1 MAEVAMH
8 DKVRLLENTPK
19 RERERESWELS
30 IWSELVE
37 SRIEKRTSG
46 MGGLDTGD
54 DLL

>member
-8 DKVRLLENTPK
+8 DKVRLLQNTPRK
-19 RERERESWELS
+19 RERKKAEGDPYGA
-30 IWSELVE
+30 LVE

-46 MGGLDTGD
+46 MGGLDTGN